1 METDIVSLRNEV
13 RRLRSL
19 LFGTIALFGLAL
31 LGTAGYMR
39 NSASFNEITV
49 HRINVVDNDGVLR
62 MVLANKEDF
71 PPPLEDGKPS
81 GTRDNHG
88 LAGILFYNDRGDESG
103 GIVLK
108 GRRIA
113 GVPVAQSML
122 NFDDFASNE
131 AVQLIYSRNGGNRS
145 EGLMVTQQANAPIA
159 TFRPAIRAALK
170 LPNGSTARAAAL
182 AKLRNQ
188 GAFGHLR
195 MFTGLTED
203 GRSVLYLADA
213 KGRPRLAFV
222 VTSSGR
228 AKIEFLDK
236 DGKAVKDIS
245 THG

>member
-1 METDIVSLRNEV
+1 MEMEVVSLRKEV
-13 RRLRSL
+13 RRLRL
-19 LFGTIALFGLAL
+19 LIVGATALFSLAL
-31 LGTAGYMR
+31 LGTAGYMT
-39 NSASFNEITV
+39 NAASFNAITV
-49 HRINVVDNDGVLR
+49 HRINIVDNDGVLR
-62 MVLANKEDF
+62 MVLANKDNF
-71 PPPLEDGKPS
+71 PPPLEHGKPTGS
-81 GTRDNHG
+81 RDNHG

-108 GRRIA
+108 GRKIA

-122 NFDDFASNE
+122 NFDDFESNE
-131 AVQLIYSRNGGNRS
+131 AVQLVYSRNGANRS

-159 TFRPAIRAALK
+159 AFRPAIHAALR
-170 LPNGSTARAAAL
+170 LPKGSSARAAAL
-182 AKLRNQ
+182 AKLRNE

-213 KGRPRLAFV
+213 QGRPRLAFI
-222 VTSSGR
+222 VTSNGR

-236 DGKAVKDIS
+236 HGKAVKDIS